1 MSNVNADVVAR
12 VQQLEQQGAGK
23 SDGWSKVIG
32 SNNPTGPKQSLQSTE
47 VKQASNLLN
56 SVYVDRS
63 GVQHTV
69 DQSGNPVNTNTPVES
84 DNASQGDTGSYAA
97 QLAITNPELTQK
109 NAMTA
114 YESGNGEQMRYAIN
128 ETLVANFAQQM
139 DTHNSNPQ
147 AVWNDVTAYAKANKT
162 NNQRKVFNEV
172 MQSGSGQERQ
182 QAINSLIQDF
192 KNTL

>member
-1 MSNVNADVVAR
+1 MSNPEVVAR
-12 VQQLEQQGAGK
+12 VQQLESQGSGPT
-23 SDGWSKVIG
+23 DGWSSMIA
-32 SNNPTGPKQSLQSTE
+32 SNNPTGNTQSLENTE
-47 VKQASNLLN
+47 VVQARELLGN
-56 SVYVDRS
+56 VYTDRNGTTHHVDAN
-63 GVQHTV
+63 
-69 DQSGNPVNTNTPVES
+69 GNPIDTSAPVQQ
-84 DNASQGDTGSYAA
+84 DNVSEGDTGTYAA

-172 MQSGSGQERQ
+172 MQSGSGAERQ
-182 QAINSLIQDF
+182 TAINSLIQDF